1 MLTRR
6 ELAKRF
12 SLVAAGI
19 ALGGEAAYSQRRKLK
34 GRDLSNVV
42 LLNGNENPDGP
53 PPESIEAMSHVL
65 SRCGRY
71 HDDDMDRLADAIAK
85 CEGVET
91 DQLLIGSGSSEILH
105 AAVAAYASP
114 KVPLITGSPSYE
126 LPVDMSTAYGFPV
139 IKIALTPNDYAAD
152 VRKMVA
158 AAEKAR
164 GGLIY
169 VVNPNNPTSSIT
181 KKADVDWLINNLP
194 PNTMALIDEAY
205 IHFSTDPNLVSA
217 MPFVRQK
224 NNVIVCKTFSKIYG
238 MAGLRAGYGCANKD
252 VIAKLAVFR
261 NNTIAVPAMAAARVA
276 LGLPNMVSE
285 RQQKFAKIR
294 TDICQ
299 WLDAKGYKFIQPH
312 GNFMMIEVHRESSLV
327 ASEMLD
333 RGVAVGRPFPPYDT
347 LLRVTI
353 GSDTD
358 MAKFKEVFPQV
369 VKV

>member
-19 ALGGEAAYSQRRKLK
+19 AFGGEAAYSQRRKLK

-53 PPESIEAMSHVL
+53 PPESIEAMSRVL
-65 SRCGRY
+65 SRSGRY
-71 HDDDMDRLADAIAK
+71 HDEDMDRLGEAIAK
-85 CEGVET
+85 TEGIDTE
-91 DQLLIGSGSSEILH
+91 QLLIGSGSSEILH

-139 IKIALTPNDYAAD
+139 IKVPLTSDQAAD

-181 KKADVDWLINNLP
+181 KKADIDWLIANLP

-217 MPFVRQK
+217 MPYVRTK

-261 NNTIAVPAMAAARVA
+261 NNSIAVPAMHAARVA

-294 TDICQ
+294 ADVCQ
-299 WLDAKGYKFIQPH
+299 WLDAKGYKFIPPH
-312 GNFMMIEVHRESSLV
+312 GNFMMIEVHRDSRLV
-327 ASEMLD
+327 QDAMLD
-333 RGVAVGRPFPPYDT
+333 LGVAVGRPFPPYDT
-347 LLRVTI
+347 MLRVTI
-353 GSDTD
+353 GSDSD